1 MHLRP
6 LEIMY
11 NLNLVKANQVI
22 QSSDTCQLQTHT
34 IIMEAHLSAPPTVRL
49 PTVHGT
55 GYVRFAE
62 SRVARNNVN
71 VNGSPLDVDVY
82 VDVDLT

>member
-1 MHLRP
+1 
-6 LEIMY
+6 MY

-34 IIMEAHLSAPPTVRL
+34 IIMEAHLSAPPTVCL
-49 PTVHGT
+49 PTVQWGL
-55 GYVRFAE
+55 GMCVLP
-62 SRVARNNVN
+62 SREWHNNVN